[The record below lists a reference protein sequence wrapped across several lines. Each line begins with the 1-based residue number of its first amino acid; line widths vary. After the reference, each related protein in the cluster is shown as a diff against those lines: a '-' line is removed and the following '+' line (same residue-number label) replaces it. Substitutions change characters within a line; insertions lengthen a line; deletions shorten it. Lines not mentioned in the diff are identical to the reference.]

1 MFAIL
6 KGATRIVV
14 LGGLVTTAV
23 VGTSLAVAGRERTAA
38 IAHHAKDRVI
48 SAIDRQIDD
57 PTALRAQLRELE
69 KEYPKRV
76 AALAGDLGELREQ
89 MRQLERERA
98 IAQRVVQLA
107 DADLGP
113 MEEAV
118 RTAMANRANGMT
130 PVANGGVNGREPGL
144 VQAQTRL
151 EQVRQTR
158 FVYAGRAADAGRDLE
173 YLGAQSQR
181 IEDALAQ
188 VETERAQFQ
197 AQLWQIERQVDS
209 IARNERLIDMMSDR
223 KKTLEQA
230 GRFEAVSLDHVVG
243 RLSEVRTRQEAE
255 LQVLANDQ
263 KRLGYEDQAR
273 YELDVPGK
281 TTATSSA
288 GTAEAAA
295 AAYETLVLPQHGLR
309 PMR

>member
-1 MFAIL
+1 MFSIL
-6 KGATRIVV
+6 KGTARIVV
-14 LGGLVTTAV
+14 LGGLVAAAT

-38 IAHHAKDRVI
+38 MAQHAKGHII
-48 SAIDRQIDD
+48 SVIDRSIDD

-76 AALAGDLGELREQ
+76 AALGGDLGELREQ

-98 IAQRVVQLA
+98 ISERVVELA
-107 DADLGP
+107 DADIEQL
-113 MEEAV
+113 EQELT
-118 RTAMANRANGMT
+118 TAMAGRQHQMASTGRARFDGADAELNQ
-130 PVANGGVNGREPGL
+130 L
-144 VQAQTRL
+144 QARH

-158 FVYAGRAADAGRDLE
+158 FVYAARAADATRDLE
-173 YLGAQSQR
+173 YLDDQAVR
-181 IEDALAQ
+181 LEEALLQ

-197 AQLWQIERQVDS
+197 AQLWQIERQVDT
-209 IARNERLIDMMSDR
+209 IARNERLIEMMNDR

-255 LQVLANDQ
+255 LQVLSNDQ

-273 YELDVPGK
+273 FELDATTRARAVLEREVDDSDEFEAIYELPH
-281 TTATSSA
+281 T
-288 GTAEAAA
+288 
-295 AAYETLVLPQHGLR
+295 GLQPR
-309 PMR
+309 R